1 MHNKNWRN
9 KLTDPTFTTNDS
21 SIEVVDAGKI
31 KVVEVVEVVD
41 AGEIEALVV
50 TEPTPKD
57 DGEPDFVIMAVA
69 APVVIAEPTPAP
81 VVAPTVHRV
90 IPTIF

>member
-1 MHNKNWRN
+1 MNHKNRRN
-9 KLTDPTFTTNDS
+9 KLTDPTFTTDDPS
-21 SIEVVDAGKI
+21 LEVVDAGEI
-31 KVVEVVEVVD
+31 EVVD

-57 DGEPDFVIMAVA
+57 DDEPDFVIMAVA